1 MNQLSRQDVYDDE
14 PHPLLKWSDERH
26 RLDVEVM
33 DGYHREFLDI
43 LSALAVAPD
52 SLFPGLYNQLMR
64 HVAEHFGQEE
74 TLMRETRFP
83 SMAEHLDEHKR
94 ILGELTVM
102 QSRAQRG
109 RLAMPREFINTR
121 MPEWFQLHLVTMD
134 SALAGHLKV
143 SLNLE

>member
-1 MNQLSRQDVYDDE
+1 MSQLNRQYAYYDE
-14 PHPLLKWSDERH
+14 PHPLLRWSDQRH
-26 RLDVEVM
+26 RLGVEVM

-43 LSALAVAPD
+43 LSALALAPD
-52 SLFPGLYNQLMR
+52 GLFPALHKELMR

-74 TLMRETRFP
+74 ILMRETSFP
-83 SMAEHLDEHKR
+83 SQDEHAEEHKR
-94 ILGELTVM
+94 IIGELSAM
-102 QSRAQRG
+102 QSRAQSG

-143 SLNLE
+143 SLNLK